1 MKKYLVLAAVCAA
14 CSAANAGEFVYD
26 YGLTAA
32 GFYGYSDYDYSD
44 SQHRHYKHHHT
55 PVIGE
60 VRSSVGYRF
69 SNDDELRLGLEA
81 QIAGGK
87 EVEDYN
93 HGEWGENVYLSYD
106 SERYG
111 ELTFGQVYNAAYQLA
126 VGAPSVGLW
135 RVNNSPVTDFIAN
148 PNWQR
153 NSRVA
158 SYRTLNS
165 TFLNTDADAPKI
177 SYTTPEFYN
186 TKAAFS
192 YAPESYS
199 AAGLV
204 NRRSQYDNRSSYAA
218 GLYNYTTVAGV
229 EIESSLGYA
238 YNRKNNQEASAGL
251 SLYRKGWTLG
261 GSYRKSWTDS
271 HDYALNERKANDM
284 YRAEYF
290 DGYRRGQAFN
300 VGLGYEI
307 GPFKTGLSYFAA
319 YADKT
324 DNKDK
329 IVSWANR
336 FAINKYVAVYL
347 IGAYAEYK
355 GNGEPEDNNRGYA
368 AIAGLEITY

>member
-1 MKKYLVLAAVCAA
+1 MKKCLVLAAVCAA
-14 CSAANAGEFVYD
+14 CSTANAGEFIYD
-26 YGLTAA
+26 YGATAS
-32 GFYGYSDYDYSD
+32 GFYGYSDYSGNN
-44 SQHRHYKHHHT
+44 RAHYKHYHT
-55 PVIGE
+55 PVAAE
-60 VRSSVGYRF
+60 VTSSIGYRF
-69 SNDDELRLGLEA
+69 NNNDELRLGVDA

-93 HGEWGENVYLSYD
+93 HGEWGENIYASYA
-106 SERYG
+106 SEKLG
-111 ELTFGQVYNAAYQLA
+111 EMTVGQVYNAAYQLA

-153 NSRVA
+153 HSRTVA
-158 SYRTLNS
+158 YRTLNS
-165 TFLNTDADAPKI
+165 TYLNTDADAPKI
-177 SYTTPEFYN
+177 SYTTPEFYH

-204 NRRSQYDNRSSYAA
+204 NKHSRYDNRASYAV
-218 GLYNYTTVAGV
+218 GLYNDADLDYV
-229 EIESSLGYA
+229 EVESSLGYA
-238 YNRKNNQEASAGL
+238 YNHKNNQEVSAGL

-271 HDYALNERKANDM
+271 HDYALNERSADSF
-284 YRAEYF
+284 YRPEYF
-290 DGYRRGQAFN
+290 DGYRKGQAFN
-300 VGLGYEI
+300 VGLSYEI
-307 GPFKTGLSYFAA
+307 GPLTTGVSYFAA

-336 FAINKYVAVYL
+336 FALNKYAAVYL
-347 IGAYAEYK
+347 VGAYAEYK
-355 GNGEPEDNNRGYA
+355 GDGRAEDNNRGYA
-368 AIAGLEITY
+368 AIVGLELSY